1 MANDQAYGTDAG
13 EPIIRAGGAASESTR
28 ESGALSET
36 QGDNG
41 KLSRAQSVREPIG
54 RSLSDVAYDALL
66 DRMLSQELS
75 PGSLLQ
81 ERVLGESLHISRT
94 PIREALA
101 RLEAEGFVTRHAG
114 RLLIVREIPVRELMQ
129 IFHVRGMLEVEA
141 IGLATH
147 RIADNQL
154 ETLRDLFETQMHGPI
169 PDGGNHWDAD
179 DLLHGSI
186 ADASGNAVLSEMV
199 RGLRRKT
206 RMFSLRRMPDRFLPG
221 SVEHLAII
229 DSLVRRDELAARA
242 AMTLHLEN
250 SKLSILHILGR
261 I

>member
-1 MANDQAYGTDAG
+1 MSTAVS
-13 EPIIRAGGAASESTR
+13 EPPPERGKPRR
-28 ESGALSET
+28 ETPG
-36 QGDNG
+36 
-41 KLSRAQSVREPIG
+41 REPSGREPSGREPGG
-54 RSLSDVAYDALL
+54 RSLGDVAYDALL
-66 DRMLSQELS
+66 DRMLSQELP

-81 ERVLGESLHISRT
+81 ERVLGNSLQISRT

-114 RLLIVREIPVRELMQ
+114 RLLIVREIPVQELMQ

-141 IGLATH
+141 VGLATH
-147 RIADNQL
+147 RIADDQL
-154 ETLRDLFETQMHGPI
+154 TMLRELFETQMNGPI

-179 DLLHGSI
+179 NLLHGSI
-186 ADASGNAVLSEMV
+186 AEASGNGVLAEMV

-221 SVEHLAII
+221 SAEHLAII
-229 DSLVRRDELAARA
+229 ESLARRDEAAARR
-242 AMTLHLEN
+242 AMAVHLEN

>member
-1 MANDQAYGTDAG
+1 MADDPPHGAGRAELGPGELNMVRPRDAA
-13 EPIIRAGGAASESTR
+13 P
-28 ESGALSET
+28 
-36 QGDNG
+36 
-41 KLSRAQSVREPIG
+41 

-66 DRMLSQELS
+66 DRMLSQELA

-81 ERVLGESLHISRT
+81 ERVLGESLQISRT

-114 RLLIVREIPVRELMQ
+114 RLLIVREIPVQELMQ

-141 IGLATH
+141 IGLATN
-147 RIADNQL
+147 RIAEDRL
-154 ETLRDLFETQMHGPI
+154 HTLRNLFETQMHGSI

-186 ADASGNAVLSEMV
+186 ADASGNAVLAEMV

-221 SVEHLAII
+221 SIEHLAII
-229 DSLVRRDELAARA
+229 DSLIDRNEIAARR

-250 SKLSILHILGR
+250 SKLSILHIIGR

>member
-1 MANDQAYGTDAG
+1 MNAVD
-13 EPIIRAGGAASESTR
+13 EPPV
-28 ESGALSET
+28 
-36 QGDNG
+36 
-41 KLSRAQSVREPIG
+41 VREAQG

-66 DRMLSQELS
+66 DRMLFQELP

-81 ERVLGESLHISRT
+81 ERVLGESLQISRT

-114 RLLIVREIPVRELMQ
+114 RLLIVREIPVQELMQ

-141 IGLATH
+141 IGLATN
-147 RIADNQL
+147 RIAADRL
-154 ETLRDLFETQMHGPI
+154 EQLRDLFETQMRGPI

-186 ADASGNAVLSEMV
+186 AEASGNGVLAELV

-206 RMFSLRRMPDRFLPG
+206 RMFSLKRMPDRFLPG
-221 SVEHLAII
+221 SSEHLAII
-229 DSLVRRDELAARA
+229 ASLQRRDEVAARR
-242 AMTLHLEN
+242 AMALHLEN

>member
-1 MANDQAYGTDAG
+1 MNTVD
-13 EPIIRAGGAASESTR
+13 EPPT
-28 ESGALSET
+28 
-36 QGDNG
+36 
-41 KLSRAQSVREPIG
+41 VREAAG

-66 DRMLSQELS
+66 DRMLSQELP

-81 ERVLGESLHISRT
+81 ERVLGESLQISRT

-114 RLLIVREIPVRELMQ
+114 RLLIVREIPVQELMQ

-141 IGLATH
+141 IGLATN
-147 RIADNQL
+147 RIAADRLEQL
-154 ETLRDLFETQMHGPI
+154 RELFETQMRGPI

-186 ADASGNAVLSEMV
+186 AEASGNGVLAELV

-206 RMFSLRRMPDRFLPG
+206 RMFSLKRMPDRFLPG
-221 SVEHLAII
+221 SAEHLAII
-229 DSLVRRDELAARA
+229 SSLQRRDEVAARR
-242 AMTLHLEN
+242 AMALHLEN

>member
-1 MANDQAYGTDAG
+1 MSTV
-13 EPIIRAGGAASESTR
+13 EESP
-28 ESGALSET
+28 A
-36 QGDNG
+36 
-41 KLSRAQSVREPIG
+41 VREAVG

-66 DRMLSQELS
+66 DRMLSQELP

-81 ERVLGESLHISRT
+81 ERVLGESLQISRT

-114 RLLIVREIPVRELMQ
+114 RLLIVREIPVQELMQ

-141 IGLATH
+141 IGLATN
-147 RIADNQL
+147 RIAAGRLEQL
-154 ETLRDLFETQMHGPI
+154 RELFETQMRGPI

-186 ADASGNAVLSEMV
+186 AEASGNGVLAELV

-206 RMFSLRRMPDRFLPG
+206 RMFSLKRMPDRFLPG
-221 SVEHLAII
+221 SAEHLAII
-229 DSLVRRDELAARA
+229 GSLERRDEVAARR
-242 AMTLHLEN
+242 AMALHLEN

>member
-1 MANDQAYGTDAG
+1 MSDLGVLADQ
-13 EPIIRAGGAASESTR
+13 PAS
-28 ESGALSET
+28 G
-36 QGDNG
+36 
-41 KLSRAQSVREPIG
+41 REPNA
-54 RSLSDVAYDALL
+54 RSLGDRAYDALL
-66 DRMLSQELS
+66 DRMLSQELP
-75 PGSLLQ
+75 PGSVLQ
-81 ERVLGESLHISRT
+81 ERVLGDSLRISRT

-114 RLLIVREIPVRELMQ
+114 RLLIVRQIPVQELMQ
-129 IFHVRGMLEVEA
+129 IFHVRRMLEVEA

-147 RIADNQL
+147 RITDAMLQQL
-154 ETLRDLFETQMHGPI
+154 RELFETQMNGPI

-186 ADASGNAVLSEMV
+186 ADASGNVVLTEMV

-206 RMFSLRRMPDRFLPG
+206 RMFSLKRMPDRFLPG
-221 SVEHLAII
+221 SAEHLAII
-229 DSLVRRDELAARA
+229 ECLQRRDEIAARR
-242 AMTLHLEN
+242 AMELHLEN

>member
-1 MANDQAYGTDAG
+1 MANDQAYGTD
-13 EPIIRAGGAASESTR
+13 GGDPVTRDDGAS
-28 ESGALSET
+28 SE
-36 QGDNG
+36 
-41 KLSRAQSVREPIG
+41 AQSVREPIG

-66 DRMLSQELS
+66 DRMLSQELP

-81 ERVLGESLHISRT
+81 ERVLGESLRISRT

-147 RIADNQL
+147 RIADDQL

-186 ADASGNAVLSEMV
+186 ADASGNGVLAEMV

-206 RMFSLRRMPDRFLPG
+206 RMFSLRRMPDRFRPG
-221 SVEHLAII
+221 SAEHLAII
-229 DSLVRRDELAARA
+229 DSLVRRDEFAARG